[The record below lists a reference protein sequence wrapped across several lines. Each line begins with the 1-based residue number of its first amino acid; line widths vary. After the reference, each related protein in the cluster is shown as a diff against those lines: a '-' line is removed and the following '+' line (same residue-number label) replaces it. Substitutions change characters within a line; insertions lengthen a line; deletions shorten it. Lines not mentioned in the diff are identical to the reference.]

1 MSKAVIFF
9 AQGLEECEGLLCV
22 DLLRRAGVEVTV
34 AAVGGQRA
42 IVSSHKVRIES
53 DALAEELD
61 YAAFEKALYSYDH
74 DTEDYGYWNFID
86 EDNFVDYYLINEF
99 SLNIDAGRYSTYLY
113 KDIGGRSAG
122 QPYHVHGGDARPWE
136 PGAGVFRLLLYP
148 AVYGGSQR
156 LFRGLCRVPLG
167 QHDRM

>member
-53 DALAEELD
+53 DALA
-61 YAAFEKALYSYDH
+61 
-74 DTEDYGYWNFID
+74 
-86 EDNFVDYYLINEF
+86 
-99 SLNIDAGRYSTYLY
+99 
-113 KDIGGRSAG
+113 
-122 QPYHVHGGDARPWE
+122 
-136 PGAGVFRLLLYP
+136 
-148 AVYGGSQR
+148 
-156 LFRGLCRVPLG
+156 
-167 QHDRM
+167 